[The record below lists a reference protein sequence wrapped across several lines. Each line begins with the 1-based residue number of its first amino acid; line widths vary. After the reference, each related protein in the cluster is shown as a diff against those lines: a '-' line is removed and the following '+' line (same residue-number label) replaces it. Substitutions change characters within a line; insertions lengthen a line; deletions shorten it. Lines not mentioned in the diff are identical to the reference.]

1 MKRFEPFARAKTM
14 KPATQLKATE
24 ERLEEIRRSASDV
37 AQRTAPLQP
46 MGGPQNPKQKSYYG
60 LPALKAPVWTW
71 EVPLYF
77 FLGGIAGMSACTGF
91 IAQLFHG
98 GSALIRFCLWTGLV
112 GAALC
117 PLLLI
122 ADLGRPMRFL
132 NMLRVF
138 KLRSAM
144 SMGAWILVAFS
155 NCVLL
160 AVVCFELQLRGFANP
175 LLVGLLW
182 LAEAAAAVTG
192 LLLAGYTGVLIGAT
206 AVPVWSENRTLLP
219 AHFLTSG
226 FGGAAGIL
234 ELAGFLIPAT
244 QILGFAASGIE
255 TLIEVMLQVR
265 KRPVDTPLHHGGSG
279 RALLLA
285 GLLEGPAA
293 LLLRAFLGS
302 GSKGRCAA
310 AGVFLIGSLLSR
322 YAWIWAGRASARDP
336 GAQLQKKA

>member
-1 MKRFEPFARAKTM
+1 MNPPTKV
-14 KPATQLKATE
+14 KATE
-24 ERLEEIRRSASDV
+24 ERLEEIRKSADEL
-37 AQRTAPLQP
+37 AQRTDPLQP
-46 MGGPQNPKQKSYYG
+46 MGSPQKPKLESYYG
-60 LPALKAPVWTW
+60 LPALKPPVWTW

-98 GSALIRFCLWTGLV
+98 GSALIRLCLWIGLA

-144 SMGAWILVAFS
+144 SMGAWILVGFS
-155 NCVLL
+155 NCVFLTVL
-160 AVVCFELQLRGFANP
+160 CFELHLRGFTNP
-175 LLVGLLW
+175 LLLGLMW
-182 LAEAAAAVTG
+182 LGEASAAITG
-192 LLLAGYTGVLIGAT
+192 LLLASYTGVLIGAT

-255 TLIEVMLQVR
+255 TLMEILLQVR

-293 LLLRAFLGS
+293 LLLRALLGW

-322 YAWIWAGRASARDP
+322 YAWIWAGRASACDP
-336 GAQLQKKA
+336 GALFQLQNKA

>member
-1 MKRFEPFARAKTM
+1 MKTAAKPKM
-14 KPATQLKATE
+14 TE
-24 ERLEEIRRSASDV
+24 ERLEEIRRAASETTKEALATQESTRKPSA
-37 AQRTAPLQP
+37 QGQE
-46 MGGPQNPKQKSYYG
+46 SYYG

-155 NCVLL
+155 N
-160 AVVCFELQLRGFANP
+160 
-175 LLVGLLW
+175 
-182 LAEAAAAVTG
+182 
-192 LLLAGYTGVLIGAT
+192 
-206 AVPVWSENRTLLP
+206 
-219 AHFLTSG
+219 
-226 FGGAAGIL
+226 
-234 ELAGFLIPAT
+234 
-244 QILGFAASGIE
+244 
-255 TLIEVMLQVR
+255 
-265 KRPVDTPLHHGGSG
+265 
-279 RALLLA
+279 
-285 GLLEGPAA
+285 
-293 LLLRAFLGS
+293 
-302 GSKGRCAA
+302 
-310 AGVFLIGSLLSR
+310 
-322 YAWIWAGRASARDP
+322 
-336 GAQLQKKA
+336 

>member
-1 MKRFEPFARAKTM
+1 MNPPTK
-14 KPATQLKATE
+14 LKATE
-24 ERLEEIRRSASDV
+24 ERLEEIRKAAGETRRV
-37 AQRTAPLQP
+37 APVEQP
-46 MGGPQNPKQKSYYG
+46 FSSTNPRQESYYG
-60 LPALKAPVWTW
+60 LPALKPPVWTW

-77 FLGGIAGMSACTGF
+77 FLGGIAGMAACTGF

-98 GSALIRFCLWTGLV
+98 ESALIRLCLWMGLV

-117 PLLLI
+117 PILLI

-138 KLRSAM
+138 KLRSPM

-160 AVVCFELQLRGFANP
+160 AVVCCELQLRGFASP
-175 LLVGLLW
+175 LLIALLW
-182 LAEAAAAVTG
+182 LGEASAALTG

-206 AVPVWSENRTLLP
+206 AIPVWSENRTLLP
-219 AHFLTSG
+219 VHFLTSG
-226 FGGAAGIL
+226 FGGAAAIL

-244 QILGFAASGIE
+244 QILGYAASGIE
-255 TLIEVMLQVR
+255 TLIEILLQVR
-265 KRPVDTPLHHGGSG
+265 KRPVDSPLHHGTSG

-293 LLLRAFLGS
+293 LLLRFFFGWDS
-302 GSKGRCAA
+302 RGRLAA

-322 YAWIWAGRASARDP
+322 YAWIWAGRASVRDP
-336 GAQLQKKA
+336 GALFQLQRKG